1 MSICSPAQGV
11 LAMQVASTVEL
22 LQRLS
27 VAGSITEE
35 DSNWLGK
42 CGLSAKDVDTAKSV
56 SLDSSLGQELWL
68 AAESHAISLIR
79 VKRYGPSPQAGT
91 RDSYT
96 SSAQLV

>member
-1 MSICSPAQGV
+1 
-11 LAMQVASTVEL
+11 MQVATAVEV

-68 AAESHAISLIR
+68 SAESHAISLIC
-79 VKRYGPSPQAGT
+79 VKRYNIFPK
-91 RDSYT
+91 
-96 SSAQLV
+96 